1 MADRKNTRSNQRYQ
15 LYIIIIIVIIIII
28 TIIIIINTFP
38 LYVFVVVP
46 AGVFGDPHLMA
57 LDGTSTSFQR
67 TGDFSLLTTAPG
79 LGGAHL
85 QGQFAALGGW

>member
-1 MADRKNTRSNQRYQ
+1 M
-15 LYIIIIIVIIIII
+15 
-28 TIIIIINTFP
+28 
-38 LYVFVVVP
+38 VP